1 MNECMNRYNDGQVY
15 RWNNKSLV
23 IILIHN
29 DNSNNIFIAVLYS
42 VVMKEEVSDHN
53 KRYNKKT
60 YSSNDIIII
69 YTI

>member
-1 MNECMNRYNDGQVY
+1 MTIV
-15 RWNNKSLV
+15 
-23 IILIHN
+23 
-29 DNSNNIFIAVLYS
+29 FIAVLYS